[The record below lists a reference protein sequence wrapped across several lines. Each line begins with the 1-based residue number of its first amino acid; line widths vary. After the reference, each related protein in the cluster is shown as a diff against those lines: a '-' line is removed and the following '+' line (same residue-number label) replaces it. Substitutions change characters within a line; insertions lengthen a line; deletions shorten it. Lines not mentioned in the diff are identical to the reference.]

1 MKQSLMLLCT
11 CISEAKLQFSSTWFV
26 KIRFPLLQF
35 IADRVNHPGTILIL
49 PMLMDVQPII
59 VVTVEGNVL
68 ALNNLTCFKSKFE
81 Q

>member
-1 MKQSLMLLCT
+1 MLLCT

-68 ALNNLTCFKSKFE
+68 ALNNLYYFNSKFK